1 MGSVEPTDRL
11 RDRLAKAAVLTDFDG
26 TLSPI
31 VDDPAA
37 AVAGPGAVEVLG
49 ALAERA
55 ALVGVVSGRPV
66 DVLARHVPDER
77 IQLSGLY
84 GMERRV
90 AGAVV
95 DAPGAGRWLAP
106 VADAAADLE
115 GVLPAGVVVEAKR
128 FSLTVHFRR
137 VPGAEGE
144 VVVLAE
150 EVAGRHGLTVRPARM
165 SVELH
170 PPATP
175 DKGVVVE
182 DLAAGCE
189 AACFLGDDV
198 GDLPAF
204 AALDRLAERGLA
216 VVKVGVR
223 SDESAPDLV
232 AAADVLVDG
241 PAGAVEWLRS
251 LL

>member
-1 MGSVEPTDRL
+1 MDPTDRL
-11 RDRLAKAAVLTDFDG
+11 RERLARAAVLTDFDG
-26 TLSPI
+26 TLSAI
-31 VDDPAA
+31 VDDPAD
-37 AVAGPGAVEVLG
+37 AVAAPGAAEVLG
-49 ALAERA
+49 RLAERA

-66 DVLARHVPDER
+66 DVLADRLPDER
-77 IQLSGLY
+77 LHLSGLY

-90 AGAVV
+90 DGVVV
-95 DAPGAGRWLAP
+95 DAPGAERWLAP

-115 GVLPAGVVVEAKR
+115 GVVPAGVVVEAKR
-128 FSLTVHFRR
+128 FSLTVHYRR
-137 VPGAEGE
+137 VPAAEAE

-170 PPATP
+170 PPAAP
-175 DKGVVVE
+175 DKGIVVE
-182 DLAAGCE
+182 DLASGCD

-198 GDLPAF
+198 GDIPAF
-204 AALDRLAERGLA
+204 DALDRLAGAGLA
-216 VVKVGVR
+216 VAKVAVR
-223 SDESAPDLV
+223 SDESAPHLV
-232 AAADVLVDG
+232 ARADVLVDG